1 MVFPDQSGSQQNEYQ
16 TRPYRPSGAAYRF
29 AWNLAGEWDDETW
42 EVYSSANVFAE
53 YDYDHLISRAE
64 EYIASEGL
72 GSTDAHQVMRWVRNL
87 PWRGNAVMLHMGW

>member
-1 MVFPDQSGSQQNEYQ
+1 MGLDIGVVKIDYLD
-16 TRPYRPSGAAYRF
+16 RPSGAAYRF

-53 YDYDHLISRAE
+53 YDYDHLIRRAE

-87 PWRGNAVMLHMGW
+87 PWRGSTVMLHLGW